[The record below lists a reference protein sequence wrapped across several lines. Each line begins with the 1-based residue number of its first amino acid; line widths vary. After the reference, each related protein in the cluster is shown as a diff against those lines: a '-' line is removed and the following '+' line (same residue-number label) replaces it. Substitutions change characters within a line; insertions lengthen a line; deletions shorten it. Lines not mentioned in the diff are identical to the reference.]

1 MEDPL
6 HGSLTDAPLLE
17 TLAMTVHPSTE
28 GTCQITITVD
38 QRHLRSLNML
48 HGGVTATLLDTAL
61 GFAVMST
68 AGDDQHSVTTQL
80 NIHYIRAAM
89 LGDELRATGEI
100 VRRGGRTAV
109 ARGEV
114 RGRDNTLIAIATGS
128 FQFLP
133 KATTSPAA
141 SVP

>member
-1 MEDPL
+1 MED
-6 HGSLTDAPLLE
+6 SLNDALTYAPLLD
-17 TLAMTVHPSTE
+17 TLAMTVHPTTE
-28 GTCQITITVD
+28 GTCEITMTVD

-68 AGDDQHSVTTQL
+68 AGEDQHSVTTQL
-80 NIHYIRAAM
+80 NIHYLRAAM
-89 LGDELRATGEI
+89 LGNALRATGEI
-100 VRRGGRTAV
+100 VRRGRRTAV

-114 RGRDNTLIAIATGS
+114 RGPDNSLIAIATGS

-133 KATTSPAA
+133 KTA
-141 SVP
+141 SAPSVT